1 MAFSVAIPRWMRIA
15 RDDAHAETILGKI
28 YTETDN
34 KAAALSWLQRAE
46 LIAEQAGGK
55 INLADIKMVLGFYY
69 RKFTREKLV
78 KTLASAICEG
88 GGIVAHMQFGHDK
101 PPQIRKAVSA
111 VL

>member
-1 MAFSVAIPRWMRIA
+1 MDEIA

-88 GGIVAHMQFGHDK
+88 AE
-101 PPQIRKAVSA
+101 
-111 VL
+111 